1 MTRPI
6 RYPLPKEKVEMIEM
20 ERQKFI
26 KKARAKINKTQFFRI
41 GIKIVPIWERR
52 FDDKKVKVR
61 KR

>member
-26 KKARAKINKTQFFRI
+26 QRARAKINKTQFVRI
-41 GIKIVPIWERR
+41 GIKIIPVWERR
-52 FDDKKVKVR
+52 FDDKKVKIR

>member
-26 KKARAKINKTQFFRI
+26 QKARAKINKTQFFRI